1 MKKRITKRIAIIT
14 IFFAI
19 ISVILIAV
27 FAFVLPFAKYYL
39 GNNIE
44 VSLPTRG
51 DTAPVDIDTSTD
63 ISVAKLRANFGF
75 ITEGFCEKQADELRE
90 KILNSP
96 NTEEIYKNSGTKYY
110 ISSSEGDD
118 SNDGL
123 TPETSFKTIHGMD
136 KVWPNEGDTILFK
149 RGDTFRF
156 AEPIVT
162 YNGFTY
168 GSYGEGVKPKI
179 YGSPENYAK
188 SDKWENYKENIW
200 KIPFDYNEAGGLVL
214 NHSELVGI
222 KKESLD
228 ELKSLGD
235 YYHDFKNGVF
245 YFYCDKGN
253 PSTAYHDIEI
263 MPAFSLFEALHD
275 STNIV
280 IDNLCLKYTA
290 GFAVHAVDAKNFT
303 VTNCEIGFTGG
314 KWTNA
319 HERKLRY
326 GNAIEFWE
334 GAEDI
339 KVENNWIY
347 QTFDSALTWQGK
359 IGSNYENISFS
370 GNLFEYNNCDIE
382 FFETDATLKNFSI
395 KNNIMRFTSMGWGT
409 RREDGGIRGIEGS
422 IRGVTG
428 SHPKNAPV
436 KVESVY
442 FTDNL
447 IDCPA
452 RQIINW
458 SWEPEQSEV
467 IHTSGTRIY
476 VKEKYRSLKSCLQG
490 LQTRSGQSY
499 YKRSAIGS
507 KELKRDIKVFDQN
520 ANIYW
525 E

>member
-1 MKKRITKRIAIIT
+1 MKKHIKKSTIWIVIAT
-14 IFFAI
+14 VVLTGFFI
-19 ISVILIAV
+19 LGLQIVKYFKGNYIEVIL
-27 FAFVLPFAKYYL
+27 PSR
-39 GNNIE
+39 NN
-44 VSLPTRG
+44 S
-51 DTAPVDIDTSTD
+51 APQNIDTTTEV
-63 ISVAKLRANFGF
+63 SVAKLRTNYGF
-75 ITEGFCEKQADELRE
+75 ITEGFCEKQADELRG

-96 NTEEIYKNSGTKYY
+96 NTEEIYKIEGTRYY

-118 SNDGL
+118 NNDGL
-123 TPETSFKTIHGMD
+123 SPETPFKTIQGVN
-136 KVWPNEGDTILFK
+136 KVWPKEGDAVLFK

-162 YNGFTY
+162 SNTFIY
-168 GSYGEGVKPKI
+168 GSYGEGIKPKI

-188 SDKWENYKENIW
+188 SDKWKKHKDNIW

-222 KKESLD
+222 KKESLS
-228 ELKSLGD
+228 EMENLGD
-235 YYHDFKNGVF
+235 YYHDYTNGVF
-245 YFYCDKGN
+245 YLYCDKGN

-275 STNIV
+275 STGIV

-290 GFAVHAVDAKNFT
+290 GFAIHAVAANNFT

-339 KVENNWIY
+339 RVENNWIY

-382 FFETDATLKNFSI
+382 FFENDATLKNFTI

-409 RREDGGIRGIEGS
+409 RRNDGGIRGIEGC

-428 SHPKNAPV
+428 SHPQNKPV
-436 KVESVY
+436 KIVSVN
-442 FTDNL
+442 FTDNI

-467 IHTSGTRIY
+467 IHTSGTKIY
-476 VKEKYRSLKSCLQG
+476 VKEEYRSMRKCLQG
-490 LQTRSGQSY
+490 LQTKKGQSY
-499 YKRSAIGS
+499 YKRSAS
-507 KELKRDIKVFDQN
+507 NFKDLKNDIKVFEQK
-520 ANIYW
+520 AEVFW
-525 E
+525 EEK